1 MRLSVSQQPD
11 RARRHVGWDIG
22 GAHVKACVVEDGV
35 VRAVAQWPCPLWKG
49 LGFLDA
55 TLAEARL
62 RWPEAWDA
70 STRHAAT
77 MTGEMVDLFA
87 DREEGVAR
95 LATRLAEALGPT
107 LRLYAAG
114 PRFVAPHE
122 VRRHW
127 RAIASANWHATAT
140 MLAPRVGD
148 ALLLDIGSTT
158 TDAIALRA
166 GRVAA
171 AGMND
176 AQRLAT
182 GELVYQ
188 GVVRTPLCALGARV
202 PFDGRDVNVM
212 NEFFATSADVYRLTG
227 ELDPVHDQDAAADD
241 GSKSLDATHRR
252 LARMIGRDARD
263 HDATR
268 WFALA
273 QTWRRAQVAEIEG
286 QLVRVA
292 AAAGLGDD
300 APLVGAGCGAFLAA
314 DIAART
320 GRPFLRFADVVADA
334 RAPVDATLA
343 RWMDVCA
350 PAVAVALLAAA
361 EA

>member
-1 MRLSVSQQPD
+1 MRPTASQHPD

-22 GAHVKACVVEDGV
+22 GAHVKACIVEDGA
-35 VRAVAQWPCPLWKG
+35 VRDVAQWPCPLWKG
-49 LGFLDA
+49 LGCLDA
-55 TLAEARL
+55 ALAAARA

-70 STRHAAT
+70 TTRHAAT

-87 DREEGVAR
+87 DREDGVAS
-95 LATRLAEALGPT
+95 LAARLAEALGPA

-114 PRFVAPHE
+114 PGFIAPHE
-122 VRRHW
+122 ARRHW
-127 RAIASANWHATAT
+127 RAIASANWHATAA

-171 AGMND
+171 HGMND

-202 PFDGRDVNVM
+202 PFEGRPVNVM

-227 ELDPVHDQDAAADD
+227 ELDPIHDQDAAADN
-241 GSKSLDATHRR
+241 GGKSLAATHQR

-263 HDATR
+263 HGAAE
-268 WFALA
+268 WLALA
-273 QTWRRAQVAEIEG
+273 QAWRRAQVAEIEG
-286 QLVRVA
+286 QLARVA
-292 AAAGLGDD
+292 ALAGLHDR

-314 DIAART
+314 DIAGRT
-320 GRPFLRFADVVADA
+320 GRPFRRFAEVVADP
-334 RAPVDATLA
+334 RAPIGATLA
-343 RWMDVCA
+343 GWTDVCA
-350 PAVAVALLAAA
+350 PAVAVALLDCA
-361 EA
+361 ET

>member
-1 MRLSVSQQPD
+1 MRQFVSQHPD

-35 VRAVAQWPCPLWKG
+35 VRDVAQWPCPLWKG
-49 LGFLDA
+49 LAFLDA
-55 TLAEARL
+55 TLAEARA

-70 STRHAAT
+70 GTRHAAT

-87 DREEGVAR
+87 DREEGVAS
-95 LATRLAEALGPT
+95 LAATLAEALGPT

-114 PRFVAPHE
+114 PGFTAPHDA
-122 VRRHW
+122 RRQW
-127 RAIASANWHATAT
+127 RAIASANWHATAAV
-140 MLAPRVGD
+140 LAPRLGD

-188 GVVRTPLCALGARV
+188 GVVRTPLCALAARV
-202 PFDGRDVNVM
+202 PFDGHDINVM

-227 ELDPVHDQDAAADD
+227 ELDPLHDQDAAADD
-241 GSKSLDATHRR
+241 AGKSLDATRRR

-263 HDATR
+263 HADQQ
-268 WFALA
+268 WLDLA
-273 QTWRRAQVAEIEG
+273 RTWRRAQVAEIEG
-286 QLVRVA
+286 QLARVA
-292 AAAGLGDD
+292 AAAGLADG

-314 DIAART
+314 DIAGRT
-320 GRPFLRFADVVADA
+320 GRPFLRFADVVLPS
-334 RAPVDATLA
+334 RASIDTPLA
-343 RWMDVCA
+343 SWIDVCA
-350 PAVAVALLAAA
+350 PAVAVALLALA